1 MEVFHAVLLMLFMI
15 VISHTLSRF
24 MPGIPA
30 PLIQIAIGAAVGLMP
45 LGLHLEMEPELF
57 FILFIAPLL
66 YNDGINMPRKEL
78 WRLRVPILLMA
89 VGLVFA
95 TVAVV
100 GYTIHWMIPMIP
112 LPAAFGL
119 AAILS
124 PTDAVSVGA
133 LAKRIH
139 MPEPLMRLLEGESLM
154 NDASGLVAFKFAIA
168 AAVTGFFS
176 LPQAALS
183 FVTISIGGLLLGALV
198 ALLIVWLG
206 VMLRRSGLED
216 VKLHMLI
223 QILTPFFLYFA
234 AEEIGVSGI
243 LAAVAGGIVHAIE
256 RDRADSSMLRL
267 NVVSNHTWSVLLYVL
282 NGLVFLLLGL
292 QIPDV
297 TEAVVHNSSL
307 NNAQVFLY
315 AIVIYLILLALRFGW
330 ICIFT
335 RNQRLAGNH
344 VEHDIPGYKMLLL
357 ASLGGVR
364 GALTLA
370 GAFSI
375 PFMLHNGNL
384 FPARDLI
391 IFLAAFVILISLV
404 VASIL
409 LPLLANKKDKHDTA
423 ADELRKQQIRI
434 RVLQGAIEALKNAQN
449 HTNAITI
456 DSVIS
461 DYQKWMEEANLPSS
475 PRPPDLRHSVERETA
490 IRLAGMAAERKC
502 LQDMQKA
509 GSVDE
514 VQARKAHEMLDQLEL
529 VLAKRS
535 RLWKVVTK
543 MFVRKLLS
551 AGNGSDASNEEE
563 WEARKQLKTCMC
575 KAAIQQLEH
584 LKRPGLEAETDKVL
598 TQYKQML
605 DRLSFQQTSQLNED
619 LMQSNLKKEL
629 YWIAIQG
636 EREMVQDLYEKR
648 VISREFAGE
657 LRRTIRD
664 RETTISEI
672 LA

>member
-1 MEVFHAVLLMLFMI
+1 MEVFDAVLLMLLMI
-15 VISHTLSRF
+15 VVSHILSRF
-24 MPGIPA
+24 MPKIPS
-30 PLIQIAIGAAVGLMP
+30 PLIQIALGAAVGLMP

-66 YNDGINMPRKEL
+66 YNDGKNTPRKEL
-78 WRLRVPILLMA
+78 WRLRLPILLLA

-95 TVAVV
+95 TVVVV
-100 GYTIHWMIPMIP
+100 GFAIHWMIPMIP

-133 LAKRIH
+133 LAKKVH
-139 MPEPLMRLLEGESLM
+139 MPETLLRLLEGESLM

-176 LPQAALS
+176 LPQAIFS
-183 FVTISIGGLLLGALV
+183 FVLISTGGLLLGAFV

-206 VMLRRSGLED
+206 VMLRRGGLED

-223 QILTPFFLYFA
+223 QILTPFFLFFL

-243 LAAVAGGIVHAIE
+243 LAAVAGGLVHAIE
-256 RDRADSSMLRL
+256 RDRVDSSMLRL
-267 NVVSNHTWSVLLYVL
+267 NIVSNNTWSVLLYVL
-282 NGLVFLLLGL
+282 NGLVFILLGL

-297 TEAVVHNSSL
+297 TEVVILNPSL
-307 NNAQVFLY
+307 NNLQVFVY
-315 AIVIYLILLALRFGW
+315 AIVIYVILLLLRFVW
-330 ICIFT
+330 TFIFT
-335 RNQRLAGNH
+335 RNQRMFGNKK
-344 VEHDIPGYKMLLL
+344 EHDLPSYRMLLL

-375 PFMLHNGNL
+375 PYVLQNGNP
-384 FPARDLI
+384 FPARDLM

-404 VASIL
+404 VASVL
-409 LPLLANKKDKHDTA
+409 LPLLANKKDEHDTSA
-423 ADELRKQQIRI
+423 QQLRKQQIRI
-434 RVLQGAIEALKNAQN
+434 QVLQGAIQALKNAQN
-449 HTNAITI
+449 EENMIAI
-456 DSVIS
+456 DSVTA
-461 DYQKWMEEANLPSS
+461 DYQKWVQEENLLSYAHQ
-475 PRPPDLRHSVERETA
+475 PDLKRFVEKETE
-490 IRLAGMAAERKC
+490 IRLAAMAAERKC
-502 LQDMQKA
+502 VEDMREA
-509 GSVDE
+509 DSINE
-514 VQARKAHEMLDQLEL
+514 EQATKVLEMLDQMEL

-535 RLWKVVTK
+535 RLWKVLLK
-543 MFVRKLLS
+543 MFVRRFRS
-551 AGNGSDASNEEE
+551 AGRERSTSNEEE
-563 WEARKQLKTCMC
+563 WEARKKLKNQMC
-575 KAAIQQLEH
+575 KAAIQELEH
-584 LKRPGLEAETDKVL
+584 LERPGMEAETNKVL
-598 TQYKQML
+598 THYKQIL
-605 DRLSFQQTSQLNED
+605 DRLSLQQTSQDNED
-619 LMQSNLKKEL
+619 LMLSDLKKEL
-629 YWIAIQG
+629 YWVAIQG
-636 EREMVQDLYEKR
+636 ERDTVQELYEKG